1 MRSPAGC
8 SSFVKRL
15 GCIYSGSRYLNTS
28 ISVLY
33 PEIAIWVTL
42 FSHSPSPRG
51 QKNKWLYT
59 MISIIP
65 YKTQSQTKW
74 TQFVDTAGLTAFYQ
88 LSYKVLISFSGVT
101 NHIHYEPRQ
110 VVTIIIITRQPERR
124 TFFWYPMCLLKTTLK
139 MLLSVSS
146 LLDWWS
152 FWRSTG
158 FCTFCLVIFYSCLN
172 CILGKHAAVKF
183 NWRKGEMFCD
193 FPAKKK
199 KWQISSKKKR

>member
-1 MRSPAGC
+1 MSDIILPFSITSRAKIQVTVYHD
-8 SSFVKRL
+8 FY
-15 GCIYSGSRYLNTS
+15 YSIQDAESNKMNTVRWYCRINS
-28 ISVLY
+28 ILS
-33 PEIAIWVTL
+33 
-42 FSHSPSPRG
+42 
-51 QKNKWLYT
+51 
-59 MISIIP
+59 
-65 YKTQSQTKW
+65 
-74 TQFVDTAGLTAFYQ
+74 AFYCYFT
-88 LSYKVLISFSGVT
+88 YKVLISFSGVT